1 MTVTRGEAIQY
12 DSFLKEELKQVAVQ
26 YNLDG
31 VMGEY
36 LVDNHIIL
44 IPDDARKGMIFLG
57 DNSVSYKK
65 GNIKFD
71 LKKALVAGLELVAS
85 ISEPESAFNYIQL
98 IIVCIFFIEKATKQ
112 EISKLEAYTIYLLH
126 IEGVY
131 SPGIE
136 EGLFICEVQKLYEK
150 REGECLEEKKIIE
163 AINHLYEI
171 KVVDFEEGEIY
182 LIETVWLKK

>member
-1 MTVTRGEAIQY
+1 M
-12 DSFLKEELKQVAVQ
+12 
-26 YNLDG
+26 
-31 VMGEY
+31 
-36 LVDNHIIL
+36 
-44 IPDDARKGMIFLG
+44 
-57 DNSVSYKK
+57 
-65 GNIKFD
+65 
-71 LKKALVAGLELVAS
+71 
-85 ISEPESAFNYIQL
+85 
-98 IIVCIFFIEKATKQ
+98 
-112 EISKLEAYTIYLLH
+112 EAYTIYLLH

-150 REGECLEEKKIIE
+150 REGECLKEKKIIE